1 MDNTMSVNLSAH
13 NTIDSLNFL
22 WVARFKY
29 GQELKQIDDNGTEV
43 SFKEVLDRM
52 KDLESFTLY
61 DKNNKENYFS
71 VDLIKGNIQYKSNDY
86 IAPQFLKEKKNIRL
100 IYFRRRRLMLSE
112 DTAKQEQFIYYFLG
126 LQYLDENNINRK
138 VIFQIDN
145 EGNFVVGD

>member
-100 IYFRRRRLMLSE
+100 IYFRRRRFLINV
-112 DTAKQEQFIYYFLG
+112 DVGVKGIFIIYFLG
-126 LQYLDENNINRK
+126 YQYLDENNINRK
-138 VIFQIDN
+138 VIFQISN
-145 EGNFVVGD
+145 EGNFLAGD